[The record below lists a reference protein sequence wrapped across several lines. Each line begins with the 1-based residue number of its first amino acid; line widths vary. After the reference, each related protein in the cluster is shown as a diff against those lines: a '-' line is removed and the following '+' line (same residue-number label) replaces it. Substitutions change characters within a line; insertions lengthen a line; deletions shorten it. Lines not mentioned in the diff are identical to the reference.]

1 MTKRKCPSVSVKDV
15 NQQRFTKTF
24 AAFLK
29 RSGKVKVPDW
39 TDLVK
44 TGCYKELAPFDDD
57 WFYTRVAAMARHIYI
72 RSPVGVGAARK
83 IFGGRVNRGSAP
95 SHFVRGSGSIAR
107 KALQTLEA
115 LKLVEKAPN
124 GGRRLTVQGHRDLDR
139 IASQIKIRSKLG
151 KMKSKLK
158 GSKVKAAVKPKV
170 AKPKTAAKKAAKP
183 KAGDKAKDT
192 KAKAPKAAKAA
203 KPAAAKAA
211 PKAAKAPAKP
221 KAEKK

>member
-158 GSKVKAAVKPKV
+158 GSKVKAAPKPKV
-170 AKPKTAAKKAAKP
+170 AKTATKKAAKP
-183 KAGDKAKDT
+183 KAATKDAKAK
-192 KAKAPKAAKAA
+192 PVKAAKVE
-203 KPAAAKAA
+203 KPAAKAA
-211 PKAAKAPAKP
+211 PKAAKAAKP

>member
-139 IASQIKIRSKLG
+139 IASQSKIR
-151 KMKSKLK
+151 SKLK
-158 GSKVKAAVKPKV
+158 GSKVKAAPKPKV
-170 AKPKTAAKKAAKP
+170 AKTATKKAAKP
-183 KAGDKAKDT
+183 KPATKDAKAK
-192 KAKAPKAAKAA
+192 PAKAA
-203 KPAAAKAA
+203 KVEKPAAKAA
-211 PKAAKAPAKP
+211 PKAAKAAKP

>member
-1 MTKRKCPSVSVKDV
+1 
-15 NQQRFTKTF
+15 
-24 AAFLK
+24 
-29 RSGKVKVPDW
+29 
-39 TDLVK
+39 
-44 TGCYKELAPFDDD
+44 
-57 WFYTRVAAMARHIYI
+57 MARHIYI

-170 AKPKTAAKKAAKP
+170 AAKPKTAAKKAAKP
-183 KAGDKAKDT
+183 AKAGD
-192 KAKAPKAAKAA
+192 AKAPKDTKAA
-203 KPAAAKAA
+203 KPAKPKTAAK
-211 PKAAKAPAKP
+211 KAAK
-221 KAEKK
+221 